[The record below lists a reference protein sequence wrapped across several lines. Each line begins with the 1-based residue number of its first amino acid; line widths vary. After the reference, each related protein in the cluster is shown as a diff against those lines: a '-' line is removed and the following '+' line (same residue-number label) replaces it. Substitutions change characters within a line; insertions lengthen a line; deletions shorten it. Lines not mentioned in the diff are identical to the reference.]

1 MQKATPAS
9 VRLDKWLW
17 AARFFKTRSLAAQA
31 IEAGKVKVGG
41 ERVKK
46 ARTVAVGEDL
56 SIRTGPYERVVVV
69 RALSESRGAAT
80 IAASLYEETAASRE
94 ARERIAAM
102 NKAMGDALIK
112 GKPTKQQRRQIDRFR
127 GR

>member
-1 MQKATPAS
+1 M
-9 VRLDKWLW
+9 RLDKWLW
-17 AARFFKTRSLAAQA
+17 AARFYKTRSLAAQA
-31 IEAGKVKVGG
+31 IDSGKVRVGA

-46 ARTVAVGEDL
+46 SRTVAVGEEL
-56 SIRTGPYERVVVV
+56 SIRSGPYERAVVV
-69 RALSESRGAAT
+69 RALSEVRGAAP
-80 IAASLYEETAASRE
+80 IAAMLYEETPASRE

-112 GKPTKQQRRQIDRFR
+112 GRPTKQQRRQMDRFR

>member
-1 MQKATPAS
+1 M
-9 VRLDKWLW
+9 RLDKWLW

-31 IEAGKVKVGG
+31 IDGGKVYLNG
-41 ERVKK
+41 ERAKRSR
-46 ARTVAVGEDL
+46 AVAVGDEL
-56 SIRTGPYERVVVV
+56 RIRSGPYERIVMV
-69 RALSESRGAAT
+69 RALSEVRGAAP
-80 IAASLYEETAASRE
+80 IAAGLYEETEASLAAR
-94 ARERIAAM
+94 ARIAAM

>member
-1 MQKATPAS
+1 M
-9 VRLDKWLW
+9 RLDKWLW
-17 AARFFKTRSLAAQA
+17 AARFYKTRSLAAQA
-31 IEAGKVKVGG
+31 IESGKVKVNA

-46 ARTVAVGEDL
+46 SRTVAVGEEL
-56 SIRTGPYERVVVV
+56 SIRSGPYERVVTV
-69 RALSESRGAAT
+69 RALSEVRGAAP
-80 IAASLYEETAASRE
+80 IAATLYEETAASRE

-112 GKPTKQQRRQIDRFR
+112 GRPTKQQRRQIERFR

>member
-1 MQKATPAS
+1 MEKATPAS

-17 AARFFKTRSLAAQA
+17 AARFYKTRSLAAQA
-31 IEAGKVKVGG
+31 IDSGKAKVNG

-46 ARTVAVGEDL
+46 SRTVSVGEEL
-56 SIRTGPYERVVVV
+56 SIRSGPYERVVTV
-69 RALSESRGAAT
+69 RALSEVRGAAP
-80 IAASLYEETAASRE
+80 IAAALYEETAASRE

-102 NKAMGDALIK
+102 NKAMGEALLK
-112 GKPTKQQRRQIDRFR
+112 GRPTKQQRRQIDRFR

>member
-1 MQKATPAS
+1 MEKATPAA

-31 IEAGKVKVGG
+31 IDAGKVRVGG

-46 ARTVAVGEDL
+46 SRMVSAGEEL
-56 SIRTGPYERVVVV
+56 SVRGGPYERVVVV
-69 RALSESRGAAT
+69 RALSEARGAAPV
-80 IAASLYEETAASRE
+80 AATLYEETPASRE

>member
-1 MQKATPAS
+1 MEKATPAS

-17 AARFFKTRSLAAQA
+17 AARFYKTRSLAAQA
-31 IEAGKVKVGG
+31 IDSGKAKVNG

-46 ARTVAVGEDL
+46 SRTVAVGEEL
-56 SIRTGPYERVVVV
+56 SIRSGPYERVVTV
-69 RALSESRGAAT
+69 RALSEVRGAAP
-80 IAASLYEETAASRE
+80 IAAALYEETAASRE
-94 ARERIAAM
+94 ARDRIAAM

-112 GKPTKQQRRQIDRFR
+112 GRPTKQQRRQIDRFR

>member
-1 MQKATPAS
+1 MEKSTPAS

-17 AARFFKTRSLAAQA
+17 AARFYKTRSLAAQA
-31 IEAGKVKVGG
+31 IDSGKVRVNA

-46 ARTVAVGEDL
+46 SRTVAAGEEL

-69 RALSESRGAAT
+69 RALSEVRGAAP
-80 IAASLYEETAASRE
+80 IAATLYEETAASRE

-112 GKPTKQQRRQIDRFR
+112 GKPSKQQRRQIDRFR

>member
-1 MQKATPAS
+1 M
-9 VRLDKWLW
+9 RLDKWLW
-17 AARFFKTRSLAAQA
+17 AARFYKTRSLAAQA
-31 IEAGKVKVGG
+31 IDSGKVKVNA

-46 ARTVAVGEDL
+46 SRTVAVGEEL
-56 SIRTGPYERVVVV
+56 SIRSGPYERVVAV
-69 RALSESRGAAT
+69 RALSEVRSAAP
-80 IAASLYEETAASRE
+80 IAAALYEETPASRE

-112 GKPTKQQRRQIDRFR
+112 GRPTKQQRRQMDRFR

>member
-1 MQKATPAS
+1 M
-9 VRLDKWLW
+9 RLDKWLW

-31 IEAGKVKVGG
+31 IEAGKVKANG

-46 ARTVAVGEDL
+46 ARTIAVGEEL
-56 SIRTGPYERVVVV
+56 SIRNGPYERVVVV

-80 IAASLYEETAASRE
+80 VAANVYEETEASRE

-102 NKAMGDALIK
+102 NKAMGEAVIK
-112 GKPTKQQRRQIDRFR
+112 GRPTKQQRRQIDRFR

>member
-1 MQKATPAS
+1 MEKATPAS

-31 IEAGKVKVGG
+31 IEAGKVKVNA

-46 ARTVAVGEDL
+46 ARTVAVGEEL
-56 SIRTGPYERVVVV
+56 SIRSGPYERVVEV

-80 IAASLYEETAASRE
+80 VAANLYEETSASRE

-112 GKPTKQQRRQIDRFR
+112 GKPTKQQRRQIDKFR

>member
-1 MQKATPAS
+1 MEKATPAS

-17 AARFFKTRSLAAQA
+17 AARFYKTRSLAAQA
-31 IEAGKVKVGG
+31 IDSGKVRVNA

-46 ARTVAVGEDL
+46 SRTIAVGEEL
-56 SIRTGPYERVVVV
+56 SIRSGPYERAVMV
-69 RALSESRGAAT
+69 RALSEVRGAAP
-80 IAASLYEETAASRE
+80 IAATLYEETVASRE

-102 NKAMGDALIK
+102 NKAMGEALIK